1 MTPVPVLRWSA
12 STCSRTADG
21 ISPEVMGIPEAYQ
34 LLSGRTRA
42 RTLSLSHMPAPCVL
56 GSTAVLEFLVEAG
69 DLLKRACGSK
79 LRMMSSSQHTA
90 LTLVTELTTPQTSPC
105 GITDALHSFGN
116 ERKWENTR
124 PSGLTGSHS
133 QKTRRSSL
141 GPRLCCFC
149 SIIFWGYF
157 EHQ

>member
-1 MTPVPVLRWSA
+1 MTPVPALRWSA

-105 GITDALHSFGN
+105 GITDALHSSWK
-116 ERKWENTR
+116 RKEVGKHQAQWFNWK
-124 PSGLTGSHS
+124 PQSKDKKV
-133 QKTRRSSL
+133 QL
-141 GPRLCCFC
+141 GPPPLLLLQYYLLGLF
-149 SIIFWGYF
+149 
-157 EHQ
+157 